1 MAEAENPGDTL
12 AITLNDAA
20 FTNNSNASWSGT
32 GTEDELKI
40 TVTDELDTSITTT
53 YTVKVNV
60 LGSLT
65 VVSAAGTN
73 TGDTAIT
80 VTPDAAAS
88 DIYKYKVADDV
99 TAVDYDDDLSTWTT
113 WDGSADITAA
123 SGKKITVVE
132 CTSAGKAR
140 KVGSATVVAAAE

>member
-12 AITLNDAA
+12 TITLNDAA
-20 FTNNSNASWSGT
+20 FTNNTNATWTGT
-32 GTEDELKI
+32 GTTDELEI

-53 YTVKVNV
+53 YTVNVNV

-65 VVSAAGTN
+65 VASEAGTN

-80 VTPDAAAS
+80 VTPSAAS
-88 DIYKYKVADDV
+88 GNIYKYKVADDV

-123 SGKKITVVE
+123 SGKKITVAE
-132 CTSAGKAR
+132 CTSTGKAR
-140 KVGSATVVAAAE
+140 KVGSATVVAA